1 MALDE
6 RRIAFIGA
14 GHITNIILDNLVKAE
29 KLSDHL
35 LIASDPDRS
44 KLRRLYEKH
53 KVTMARDNRDA
64 VNKGD
69 FIFINVPPQV
79 VGNVISEL
87 SRKRLPKTKLIITLA
102 AGITINTYDSLGDNI
117 PVVRALPNPPSQ
129 VGMGIAALCFNRY
142 VNDKQKNDILE
153 LFSSL
158 GEYVVLKEE
167 SINAV
172 MALSSPAAT
181 YLFFQ
186 SLIDAGV
193 RAGIDYET
201 STKVVYQTIVGAL
214 EIWNQRR
221 VSPHELLSEASTPG
235 GISVESIFT
244 LEQYAFRAALN
255 EAINNAVLKAREL
268 GNAVYRDENE
278 NGLTYN
284 QRKK

>member
-6 RRIAFIGA
+6 RRLAFIGA

-29 KLSDHL
+29 KLRTHRV
-35 LIASDPDRS
+35 IASDPEKN
-44 KLRRLYEKH
+44 KLQRLYDKYEII
-53 KVTMARDNRDA
+53 MAQDNIEA
-64 VNKGD
+64 VDKGD

-79 VGNVISEL
+79 VGDVIDEL
-87 SRKRLPKTKLIITLA
+87 SRKRLPKNKLVVTLA
-102 AGITINTYDSLGDNI
+102 AGIPINAYESLGDNI

-129 VGMGIAALCFNRY
+129 VGKGIAALAFNPY
-142 VNDKQKNDILE
+142 VKHKQKSDIFE
-153 LFSSL
+153 LFASL
-158 GEYVVLKEE
+158 GEYVVLREE
-167 SINAV
+167 NINAV

-193 RAGIDYET
+193 RAGIDRET
-201 STKVVYQTIVGAL
+201 STKVVYQTIVGAM

-221 VSPHELLSEASTPG
+221 ASPHDLLSEASTPG

-255 EAINNAVLKAREL
+255 EAINNAALKAEEL
-268 GNAVYRDENE
+268 GDAVQK
-278 NGLTYN
+278 T
-284 QRKK
+284 